1 MSPMLCPFSQGTFK
15 IMIDPWLLVLIV
27 VGSFIVTQLLLAWL
41 QRLRVQRIQ
50 RKSLELCG
58 EVAHSP
64 THANADSVAASS
76 QRRVPLTLIT
86 GFLGSGKTTLV
97 NRLVSGELSL
107 RAVVIENEL
116 GSISIDHALIDQQR
130 QEGMPDGVFVLKNGC
145 MCCSGESPGS
155 ELERVLDKLLEMA
168 QIEGG
173 SLPFDCVLIET
184 SGLADPAPIVQVLCR
199 HEMTRSCYY
208 LDAVITMVD
217 ANHILRHL
225 RPYGPMAFTRR
236 RPEAEKQL
244 ALADR
249 IIVNK
254 ASATR
259 RVQLSAA
266 CRSPLRSAPLPSHS
280 FHHGPS
286 GSFHPVPSRSI
297 HLPSRSIPNTSPSIM
312 FRPIPSHPLPFRPRP
327 VPFHP
332 VPFHPVPS
340 HSVPFDPVPCHTMP
354 IPYPCHTHTTPTPHP
369 HHTILYHTIP
379 CRRTPSCKVDL
390 TDADVLADVTAA
402 VRVVNGSAA
411 ILTATKAS
419 VPLGE
424 LLGLHAFSSDEFQK
438 RLAPQVDA
446 DGITSG
452 VGTHG
457 AGVRPGVQPGLEAA
471 AGDGVSCVCIRTT
484 SDVELPKLEAWLQK
498 LVQKKHEDIF
508 RIKGASSGPESA
520 AFRLTPRE
528 YSPRVSWSRRP
539 RVGWFQSTPA

>member
-1 MSPMLCPFSQGTFK
+1 
-15 IMIDPWLLVLIV
+15 
-27 VGSFIVTQLLLAWL
+27 
-41 QRLRVQRIQ
+41 
-50 RKSLELCG
+50 
-58 EVAHSP
+58 
-64 THANADSVAASS
+64 
-76 QRRVPLTLIT
+76 
-86 GFLGSGKTTLV
+86 
-97 NRLVSGELSL
+97 
-107 RAVVIENEL
+107 
-116 GSISIDHALIDQQR
+116 
-130 QEGMPDGVFVLKNGC
+130 
-145 MCCSGESPGS
+145 
-155 ELERVLDKLLEMA
+155 
-168 QIEGG
+168 
-173 SLPFDCVLIET
+173 
-184 SGLADPAPIVQVLCR
+184 
-199 HEMTRSCYY
+199 
-208 LDAVITMVD
+208 MVD

-297 HLPSRSIPNTSPSIM
+297 HLPSRSIPNTSLSIM

-508 RIKGASSGPESA
+508 RIKGVIAISGKPERFVLHGVHAQVLGTFDRDWREGERESTLVVIGI
-520 AFRLTPRE
+520 RLMRSVLEKGFLQTTTDGAVFHP
-528 YSPRVSWSRRP
+528 PLHPPLHPPFQLPHRP
-539 RVGWFQSTPA
+539 PFNPPLHPPPHPPPSHPAPLCGEATDFTSDEISDECEGTTKLHAD